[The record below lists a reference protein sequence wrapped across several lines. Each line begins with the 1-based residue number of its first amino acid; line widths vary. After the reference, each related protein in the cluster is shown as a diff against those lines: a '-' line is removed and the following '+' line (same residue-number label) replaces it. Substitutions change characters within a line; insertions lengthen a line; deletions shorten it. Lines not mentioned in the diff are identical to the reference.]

1 MFSLSGECVSDKTGK
16 ITVGTLK
23 DPDSRSYVYIYIY
36 LPLFLYT
43 NRRLSIFLL
52 LLLESEIESDPRPG
66 SSKKIGSEEKD
77 FCREASSFFN
87 EARRTGRW
95 TRSAVGLVGVR

>member
-1 MFSLSGECVSDKTGK
+1 M
-16 ITVGTLK
+16 GTLK

-36 LPLFLYT
+36 ISPSLPLHQSSTFD
-43 NRRLSIFLL
+43 FLL